1 MVKKA
6 QKLTLAEFLPY
17 QLSIT
22 SNAVSDLIARAYRG
36 RFALK
41 IPEWRVMAVLGE
53 VASATQ
59 RDLGAATA
67 MDKVTVN
74 RASKALEDRGLIG
87 RAPNA
92 ADGRS
97 HHLALTGDG
106 PRTLRTDRADG
117 ALGRSRA
124 AGQRGGKGVGSDA
137 GQVAGKGGRTRMIS
151 LILKCIMADISPL
164 TLAKCSA
171 NVPY

>member
-1 MVKKA
+1 MAKTA

-41 IPEWRVMAVLGE
+41 IPEWRLMAVLGE
-53 VASATQ
+53 SPSATQ
-59 RDLGAATA
+59 RELVAATA

-97 HHLALTGDG
+97 HHLALTETGRELYEQIVPLALTVEAELEKILG
-106 PRTLRTDRADG
+106 SGEAKALETMLAQLRAR
-117 ALGRSRA
+117 
-124 AGQRGGKGVGSDA
+124 
-137 GQVAGKGGRTRMIS
+137 VAE
-151 LILKCIMADISPL
+151 LE
-164 TLAKCSA
+164 
-171 NVPY
+171 

>member
-1 MVKKA
+1 MTRS
-6 QKLTLAEFLPY
+6 KLTLSEFLPY

-41 IPEWRVMAVLGE
+41 IPEWRLMAVLGE

-59 RDLGAATA
+59 RELVTATA

-97 HHLALTGDG
+97 HHLALTDTGRELYEQIVPLALSVEAELEKILG
-106 PRTLRTDRADG
+106 SGEAKALEAMLAQLRAR
-117 ALGRSRA
+117 
-124 AGQRGGKGVGSDA
+124 
-137 GQVAGKGGRTRMIS
+137 VAE
-151 LILKCIMADISPL
+151 LE
-164 TLAKCSA
+164 
-171 NVPY
+171 

>member
-1 MVKKA
+1 MAKPG

-41 IPEWRVMAVLGE
+41 IPEWRLMAVLGE
-53 VASATQ
+53 RPSATQ
-59 RDLGAATA
+59 RALCEATA

-97 HHLALTGDG
+97 HHLALTDTGRELYEQIVPLALSVEAELEKILG
-106 PRTLRTDRADG
+106 SGEAKALEAMLAQLRARVSE
-117 ALGRSRA
+117 LE
-124 AGQRGGKGVGSDA
+124 
-137 GQVAGKGGRTRMIS
+137 
-151 LILKCIMADISPL
+151 
-164 TLAKCSA
+164 
-171 NVPY
+171 